1 MSKRRLSVLLALML
15 LASVRAVATEEAKT
29 VIGPRNIHLS
39 DGAEALMAGDG
50 EKGVRLT
57 RLGLEAAL
65 GMRELRSAHSNL
77 CAGYVMLKRPEEA
90 LVHCDWVLE
99 RHPNNWRTYNN
110 RALAYMALGRLEE
123 AEADIRRGQEINPN
137 SRTLKIV
144 KGMYLDKTEPVT
156 PHIEID
162 ERRNQSSGNDDD
174 KPT

>member
-1 MSKRRLSVLLALML
+1 MSKLRLFAVLALML
-15 LASVRAVATEEAKT
+15 LASLQVAAAQEVKT
-29 VIGPRNIHLS
+29 VLGPRNIDLH

-50 EKGVRLT
+50 EEGVRKTL
-57 RLGLEAAL
+57 LGLASAQ
-65 GMRELRSAHSNL
+65 GIREMRSAHANL
-77 CAGYVMLKRPEEA
+77 CAGYVMIDRPEEA

-99 RHPNNWRTYNN
+99 RHPVHWKTYNN

-123 AEADIRRGQEINPN
+123 AESDILRGQEINPN

-156 PHIEID
+156 PQIEID
-162 ERRNQSSGNDDD
+162 ERRNQSAENNGD